1 MKKLVI
7 VLILMGLTSEVFA
20 QQKTEVLDEIKLL
33 GINYKYLNA
42 LGNEDVAHPVKLLE
56 QKVATFDLKSLAIY
70 EDGED
75 KDYYVTFNIPQGR
88 ILAAYDNKGEIIYT
102 AEKFT
107 DIRLPLVVSNAIV
120 EKYPGWKITGD
131 IYMVKY
137 RENSNSKIK
146 KTYKLFIEK
155 NEKFTRVKTDQN
167 GNFI

>member
-20 QQKTEVLDEIKLL
+20 QQKTEVLDEIKLV

-42 LGNEDVAHPVKLLE
+42 LGDEDVAIPVKKLE
-56 QKVATFDLKSLAIY
+56 QKVATFDLKSL
-70 EDGED
+70 DV
-75 KDYYVTFNIPQGR
+75 YVDDERGYNVYFKIPEGK
-88 ILAAYDNKGEIIYT
+88 IFAEYNNEGEIIRT
-102 AEKFT
+102 AEKFK

-131 IYMVKY
+131 IYLVSY
-137 RENSNSKIK
+137 RENAEIK

-155 NEKFTRVKTDQN
+155 EGKFTRVKTDEN
-167 GNFI
+167 GNFL